1 MANRFS
7 VEAVFKGVN
16 RITAPISRA
25 ASGVRKATR
34 RMGEGF
40 QKLNARIARIGST
53 ASSAL
58 GVAGLAGALF
68 LVKRAMGAVIT
79 TGAELEQT
87 LVGAAVRFPGE
98 IKRGT
103 LAFKELEDKA
113 REVGRT
119 TEFTSI
125 QTASAL
131 RGLALA
137 GFGAAESMALLSPL
151 ADLATAAEIDLA
163 VATDI
168 ATGSLGAFGLRSKDT
183 AQQVTNLLRISDA
196 LAVTSTSTR
205 TTIEGL
211 FDTLRLGAPFA
222 KEAGVSLESFL
233 AISGEL
239 GQAGIDS
246 TRAGTAILNMF
257 AKLSEPQ
264 AAKGLKKLG
273 VGIEDLADGTLNVGK
288 LIGDLRKS
296 LGSFTKKEIGRLFE
310 DPGALSKVAGKRL
323 NILKGLFGLR
333 GGKAVAVLLSSE
345 AGSFDEL
352 KEKIDNA
359 TGATKRMADELRK
372 VRAIDIKLF
381 ESAVESLT
389 VTFSKATD
397 DGIGGFIKGTT
408 KAVRGIEGFV
418 GANPIIAKILFGL
431 LAVGAAFLVVGAV
444 VAAIGAAIG
453 FIAGSAVA
461 LVGAVF
467 AAAVAFGLW
476 LSSLE
481 PVQRFFDF
489 LFQTISDMG
498 DLIVKAFSFVPGG
511 FVVQKA
517 IELFGAGLSP
527 FGGGEEAPPDATGP
541 ADRNFVERSESESKA
556 TLTVLDQRDRP
567 GSGLLLDTGDIPSAI
582 AIRVDE
588 TGDF

>member
-25 ASGVRKATR
+25 ASGVQKATR
-34 RMGEGF
+34 RMGDGF
-40 QKLNARIARIGST
+40 RRLNASISRIGST
-53 ASSAL
+53 ATSAL

-103 LAFKELEDKA
+103 LAFKELEDRA

-119 TEFTSI
+119 TEFTST

-137 GFGAAESMALLSPL
+137 GFKAAESMKLLGPL
-151 ADLATAAEIDLA
+151 ADLATASEVDLA
-163 VATDI
+163 TATDI
-168 ATGSLGAFGLRSKDT
+168 ATGSLGAFGLRSKDA
-183 AQQVTNLLRISDA
+183 AQQVKNLQRISDA

-205 TTIEGL
+205 TTMEGL
-211 FDTLRLGAPFA
+211 FDTLKLGAPLA

-233 AISGEL
+233 AIAGEL

-264 AAKGLKKLG
+264 AAKGLKRLG

-296 LGSFTKKEIGRLFE
+296 LGSFTKKEVERLFD
-310 DPGALSKVAGKRL
+310 DPGALSKAAAKRL
-323 NILKGLFGLR
+323 NILKQIFGLR
-333 GGKAVAVLLSSE
+333 GGKAIAVLLSSE

-352 KEKIDNA
+352 LEKIDNA
-359 TGATKRMADELRK
+359 TGATKKMADELRK
-372 VRAIDIKLF
+372 TRAVDIKLF
-381 ESAVESLT
+381 QSAVESLT

-408 KAVRGIEGFV
+408 KAVRAIESFV
-418 GANPIIAKILFGL
+418 GANPVIAELLFVV
-431 LAVGAAFLVVGAV
+431 LAVGAAFLVVGAAVAV
-444 VAAIGAAIG
+444 VGAAIS
-453 FIAGSAVA
+453 FIAGLPVA
-461 LVGAVF
+461 LVVAVG

-476 LSSLE
+476 LSTLK

-489 LFQTISDMG
+489 LFQTISD
-498 DLIVKAFSFVPGG
+498 
-511 FVVQKA
+511 VVNKFT
-517 IELFGAGLSP
+517 ELTTIDFNSGIGKVI
-527 FGGGEEAPPDATGP
+527 FDFFMDQDEAPPPDATGP
-541 ADRNFVERSESESKA
+541 VDRNFVERRESESKA
-556 TLTVLDQRDRP
+556 TLTILDQTNRP
-567 GSGLLLDTGDIPSAI
+567 GSGVLLDTGDTPSAI
-582 AIRVDE
+582 SLLIDE
-588 TGDF
+588 TGSF